1 MILIKYITSISV
13 VLFFKLL
20 LLLLLLFR
28 QCARTSGFQFNSFSS
43 CIPIIVSI
51 SMH

>member
-1 MILIKYITSISV
+1 MILIKYIMSISV
-13 VLFFKLL
+13 VLFFKFLF
-20 LLLLLLFR
+20 LLFR
-28 QCARTSGFQFNSFSS
+28 QRARTSGFQFNSFSS